1 MPGKSIL
8 VVGSSNTDMV
18 IKTAKFPDPG
28 ETLLGGTFFM
38 FPGGKGANQAVAAA
52 RLGGDVTFI
61 AKLGND
67 IFGQQALQQ
76 FKKEGIHTDF
86 ILTDPRHPS
95 GVALITVDA
104 KGENT
109 IVVAQGSNGT
119 LSEAD
124 LMQAVQEFERADV
137 VLLQLEIPIP
147 TVMLAAKL
155 AAKAGKKVIL
165 NPAPATALPG
175 EIYKHLYL
183 ITPNRTE
190 AETLTGTTIGDA
202 GARRNAAMGLINKGV
217 QNVVMTLGGEG
228 AYIYNHDGDRYHQP
242 PPVQPVDTTA
252 AGDVF
257 NGALAVALAE
267 GASLDDAVQF
277 ANRAAALS
285 VTRMGAQSSAPHRD
299 ELNLIS
305 N

>member
-1 MPGKSIL
+1 MPAKSIL

-18 IKTAKFPDPG
+18 IKSAKFPDPG

-76 FKKEGIHTDF
+76 FQKEGIHTDF
-86 ILTDPRHPS
+86 ILTDPQHPS

-119 LSEAD
+119 LAAD
-124 LMQAVQEFERADV
+124 DLANAGKEFERADT

-147 TVMLAAKL
+147 TVVHAAQL

-165 NPAPATALPG
+165 NPAPATALP
-175 EIYKHLYL
+175 EAIFKDLYL
-183 ITPNRTE
+183 ITPNRSE
-190 AETLTGTTIGDA
+190 AETLTGLSVRDA
-202 GARRNAAMGLINKGV
+202 SAISAVSKWFRDKGV
-217 QNVVMTLGGEG
+217 QKVVITLGGEG
-228 AYIYNHDGDRYHQP
+228 AYVHDERGGRYIAAP
-242 PPVQPVDTTA
+242 RVNAVDTTA

-267 GASLDDAVQF
+267 GSSLDEAVQF

-285 VTRMGAQSSAPHRD
+285 VTRMGAQASAPYRH
-299 ELNLIS
+299 ELTALL
-305 N
+305 